1 MTYPRGAVVWSDD
14 PFKDDPEA
22 GRPWLVVGNETQP
35 FHDEQR
41 MAVALSTSGHEAALP
56 IDDDRWIE
64 GGIPHQSYAL
74 PWAVHSPQ
82 RRYVEERVGR
92 LEDGFVDRVVD
103 ELVGY
108 VRS

>member
-1 MTYPRGAVVWSDD
+1 MTYTRGAVVWSGD

-41 MAVALSTSGHEAALP
+41 MAVALSTSGHESALP
-56 IDDDRWIE
+56 IDDDHWIE
-64 GGIPHQSYAL
+64 GGVPYESYVL

-82 RRYVEERVGR
+82 RRYVDERIGR
-92 LEDGFVDRVVD
+92 LDGEFVERVVD
-103 ELVGY
+103 ELVSY
-108 VRS
+108 LRS